1 MGLFDKFKKS
11 DKNNDVK
18 AIGWDAITN
27 LCNKIYPNQENPKHY
42 GTLIS
47 WKFGGNDPLRV

>member
-1 MGLFDKFKKS
+1 MELFDKLKKS

-18 AIGWDAITN
+18 VNGWDAITN
-27 LCNKIYPNQENPKHY
+27 LCDKIYPNQKNPKHY

-47 WKFGGNDPLRV
+47 WEMIHSKV